1 MQTLLEALREVI
13 GSADFYIENGN
24 YSGTWNYGSMIEY
37 LLAGLI
43 LLVVVS
49 SVFKFILNVVKG

>member
-13 GSADFYIENGN
+13 GSADFYIVNGN
-24 YSGTWNYGSMIEY
+24 YSGTWDYGGMIEY